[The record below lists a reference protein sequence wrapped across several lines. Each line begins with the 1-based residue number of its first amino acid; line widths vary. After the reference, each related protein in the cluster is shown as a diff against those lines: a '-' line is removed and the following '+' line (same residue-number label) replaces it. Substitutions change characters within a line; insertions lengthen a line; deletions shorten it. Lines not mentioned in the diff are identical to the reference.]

1 MNDISSKNW
10 NIIKLE
16 ETESTNLYL
25 RQLLLDTEIEEFTTI
40 VTDFQSGGRG
50 QRGNSW
56 TSDRGQNL
64 LFSFVVYPKNIFANE
79 QFILSRVV
87 SLALVYVLSDFTN
100 DIKIKW
106 PNDIYWKDHKIA
118 GILIENNLLGK
129 VIDSSIVGI
138 GLNINQTS
146 FPEFLV
152 NPTSLSKITGEVH
165 DVQYLLNRF
174 MQEFESLYA
183 NIENDRQAIEE
194 RYMHNLYR
202 LQGYHLYK
210 DKDGEFEA
218 KIIDVAPSG
227 HLYLQAI
234 YEDCQRVYAFKEVQF
249 LNR

>member
-1 MNDISSKNW
+1 MRIHVGGGQERGED
-10 NIIKLE
+10 
-16 ETESTNLYL
+16 ETAEYGVAPPFAQVPGFQNAQPPQEKAEQ
-25 RQLLLDTEIEEFTTI
+25 RQLEDQPEGQQKLDGEGKVGPHWRRGFDLAFGKTHEEFK
-40 VTDFQSGGRG
+40 GHG
-50 QRGNSW
+50 
-56 TSDRGQNL
+56 
-64 LFSFVVYPKNIFANE
+64 
-79 QFILSRVV
+79 
-87 SLALVYVLSDFTN
+87 
-100 DIKIKW
+100 
-106 PNDIYWKDHKIA
+106 KDHKIA

-183 NIENDRQAIEE
+183 NIENDKQAIEE
-194 RYMHNLYR
+194 RYMHKLYR